1 MTFTIRPLHPEEL
14 ARFFH
19 YLNDHLLDN
28 GRDGAPLFQPMSRTS
43 TGFPPEKV
51 NGFSTGLRATF
62 GQQGWRRLWVALEGE
77 EIIGHIDLRSRPEP
91 AARHRCLLGMGVH
104 RNARR
109 GGLGT
114 TLVATAAEWARE
126 QGLEWVDLEVLSG
139 NAPARA
145 LYRKMGFVQTG
156 EIADLFRIDG
166 ERLGYVFMSLQLPAG
181 ADRMGVY

>member
-1 MTFTIRPLHPEEL
+1 MTFTIRLLHFEEL
-14 ARFFH
+14 ATFFH

-28 GRDGAPLFQPMSRTS
+28 GRDGAPLFQPMSRSS
-43 TGFPPEKV
+43 TGFPPEKA
-51 NGFSTGLRATF
+51 NGFTTGLQASF
-62 GQQGWRRLWVALEGE
+62 GQQGWRRLWVALEGGQ
-77 EIIGHIDLRSRPEP
+77 IIGHIDLRSRPEP

-114 TLVATAAEWARE
+114 ALVATAAEWARG
-126 QGLEWVDLEVLSG
+126 QGLEWVDLEVLQG

-156 EIADLFRIDG
+156 EIPDLFRIDG
-166 ERLGYVFMSLQLPAG
+166 ESLGYVFMSLQLAAG
-181 ADRMGVY
+181 ADRMGV